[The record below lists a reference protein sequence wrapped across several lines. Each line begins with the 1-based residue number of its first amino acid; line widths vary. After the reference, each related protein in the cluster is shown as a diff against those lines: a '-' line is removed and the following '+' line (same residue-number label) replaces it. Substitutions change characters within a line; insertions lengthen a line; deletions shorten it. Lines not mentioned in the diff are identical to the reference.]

1 MLSEI
6 IWDINP
12 EIVRFGDFAIRW
24 YGLLFAS
31 AFMVGQYVMSK
42 MYKQEGKKEE
52 DVDTLLMYTI
62 AATVLGARLGHCLFY
77 EPEYYLANPLK
88 ILMVWEGGL
97 ASHGAA
103 IGILLGIYL
112 YSRTKADQSYLWLL
126 DRVVIVVALGGAFIR
141 FGNLMNSEI
150 VGLPTDLAWG
160 FVFVKNNESFARHPA
175 QLYESISSLLLFFS
189 LYALY
194 NRKKEHTPQGQI
206 FGIFL
211 IVLFGL
217 RIVYEFFKENQ
228 VGFENGM
235 PLNMGQILSIP
246 LILAGFVVLFRSFR
260 KSQTS

>member
-1 MLSEI
+1 
-6 IWDINP
+6 
-12 EIVRFGDFAIRW
+12 V
-24 YGLLFAS
+24 
-31 AFMVGQYVMSK
+31 
-42 MYKQEGKKEE
+42 
-52 DVDTLLMYTI
+52 
-62 AATVLGARLGHCLFY
+62 
-77 EPEYYLANPLK
+77 
-88 ILMVWEGGL
+88 
-97 ASHGAA
+97 
-103 IGILLGIYL
+103 GILLGIYL

-141 FGNLMNSEI
+141 LGNLMNSEI

-160 FVFVKNNESFARHPA
+160 FVFVKNNETFARHPA
-175 QLYESISSLLLFFS
+175 QLYESVSSLLLFFS

-217 RIVYEFFKENQ
+217 RLVYEFFKENQ